1 MGKEKLLRPNSA
13 QVKAMMEVTS
23 RIDAKLREI
32 CDAEEAQ
39 RLAAQEAAEKLLEDR
54 IGKELEKNRKFLA
67 SLEGKLS
74 NEGFISRAPEAV
86 VNAEKEKAVKTRD
99 LIAQL
104 QQSLEAMQ
112 KL

>member
-54 IGKELEKNRKFLA
+54 IGKELEQMDVEHINKSKQGIRVGLLRNSGVENILQ
-67 SLEGKLS
+67 LS
-74 NEGFISRAPEAV
+74 QMSY
-86 VNAEKEKAVKTRD
+86 
-99 LIAQL
+99 
-104 QQSLEAMQ
+104 QQI
-112 KL
+112 